1 MKYVWILVAIIILVR
16 IDMVL
21 NFVEKTFRKVNS
33 SQETE
38 LKPGEVPESTN
49 LIPLNSDLTLKVSPR
64 NQFLSLLGDF
74 YVLPDKAAMEKG
86 LEILKNNP
94 TLFNEK
100 LDRELEVKIYRW
112 REHIQQKNKVVY
124 EFIFA
129 MMKILKGE
137 NLEMLKRFSTLLIDY
152 DLPEFLNYT
161 SLSSDTSCLVS
172 ISLADSLPEEEKY
185 NELVERLTLFQ
196 TFINSQGV
204 TPGQKMYA
212 EKCFNLIKF
221 QVDKMKPTFE
231 PSIEE
236 GSAEPTASPTS
247 AEDADQGSNGTTP

>member
-1 MKYVWILVAIIILVR
+1 LSINEK
-16 IDMVL
+16 
-21 NFVEKTFRKVNS
+21 FVTPP
-33 SQETE
+33 Q
-38 LKPGEVPESTN
+38 
-49 LIPLNSDLTLKVSPR
+49 
-64 NQFLSLLGDF
+64 
-74 YVLPDKAAMEKG
+74 
-86 LEILKNNP
+86 KNNP

-112 REHIQQKNKVVY
+112 REHIQQKNKIVY

-196 TFINSQGV
+196 TIIKSHGV

-212 EKCFNLIKF
+212 EKCYNLIKF
-221 QVDKMKPTFE
+221 QVDKIIFDL
-231 PSIEE
+231 SANSYIRFDVEE
-236 GSAEPTASPTS
+236 EI
-247 AEDADQGSNGTTP
+247 